1 MVLDVLKTH
10 QPALPEFTEL
20 VGGVDGVQRVE
31 VTVDE
36 IDEETVS
43 LRVIIDGDIDYEEVK
58 KYLACIGAEVHSVDR
73 VVVEDYNRLAAT
85 SRDDLGVVVGGRG
98 W

>member
-20 VGGVDGVQRVE
+20 VGGLDGVQRVE
-31 VTVDE
+31 VAVDE

-43 LRVIIDGDIDYEEVK
+43 LKVIIEGDIDYDKVK
-58 KYLACIGAEVHSVDR
+58 KYLSRIGAEVHSVDR
-73 VVVEDYNRLAAT
+73 VIVEDYKRLAAK
-85 SRDDLGVVVGGRG
+85 S
-98 W
+98 

>member
-1 MVLDVLKTH
+1 MESPRIVHIVLDVLKTH
-10 QPALPEFTEL
+10 QPALPEFSEL

-43 LRVIIDGDIDYEEVK
+43 LRVIIDGDIDYEEVRNN
-58 KYLACIGAEVHSVDR
+58 LARIGAMIQSVDR
-73 VVVEDYNRLAAT
+73 VVVEDHMR
-85 SRDDLGVVVGGRG
+85 VGCDKL
-98 W
+98 